1 MSIKPSDPAS
11 IASAARYLAQG
22 GLVAFPTE
30 TVYGLGANAES
41 GLAVAAIFSAKGRPT
56 FNPLIIH
63 VPTADIAWRYGIPT
77 LLAHKLAAAFWPGP
91 LTLVLQRQPHSSI
104 EDLATAG
111 LATVALRVPAHP
123 VAQALLRQA
132 GRPIAAPSAN
142 RSGRISP
149 TSAAHVAAEFG
160 DDVPII
166 LDGGPTEVGL
176 ESTIVDLS
184 GPVPMLLRPGGITR
198 ARLEA
203 VLEQSLADPQPSA
216 GDPQSPSAP
225 GQLASHYA
233 PSAAVR
239 LDVVAVASGEALL
252 AFGPPLAHQGLMRNL
267 SASGDLFAAAANLFS
282 ALRALDEAGATSIAV
297 MPIPSDGLGEAI
309 NDRLRRAAAPR

>member
-1 MSIKPSDPAS
+1 MS

-30 TVYGLGANAES
+30 TVYGLGANAEN
-41 GLAVAAIFSAKGRPT
+41 GLAVAGIFSAKGRPT

-77 LLAHKLAAAFWPGP
+77 PHARKLAAAFWPGP
-91 LTLVLQRQPHSSI
+91 LTLVLQRQAGCGI

-111 LATVALRVPAHP
+111 LPTIALRVPAHP
-123 VAQALLRQA
+123 IAQALLQQV

-160 DDVPII
+160 DDIPII
-166 LDGGPTEVGL
+166 LDGGTTSVGL
-176 ESTIVDLS
+176 ESTIVDVS
-184 GPVPMLLRPGGITR
+184 GARPTLLRPGGITR
-198 ARLEA
+198 EQLERA
-203 VLEQSLADPQPSA
+203 LGELLADA
-216 GDPQSPSAP
+216 DPGLSNPTAPSAP
-225 GQLASHYA
+225 GQLVSHYA
-233 PSAAVR
+233 PSATVR
-239 LDVVAVASGEALL
+239 LNATNVRAGEALL
-252 AFGPPLAHQGLMRNL
+252 AFGQPCPHQGPMRNL
-267 SASGDLFAAAANLFS
+267 SAERNLSEAAANLFS
-282 ALRALDEAGATSIAV
+282 ALRALDETGVSSIAV
-297 MPIPSDGLGEAI
+297 MSIPKDGLGEAI